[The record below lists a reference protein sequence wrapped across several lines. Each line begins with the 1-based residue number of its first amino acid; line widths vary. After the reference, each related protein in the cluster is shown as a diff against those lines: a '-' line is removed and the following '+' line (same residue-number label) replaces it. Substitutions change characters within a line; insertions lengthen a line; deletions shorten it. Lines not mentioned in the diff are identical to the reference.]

1 MKQSG
6 LSCTISSIPTSEYP
20 TKAERPLNSRMSK
33 RSLLNNGFKV
43 LPTWEDA
50 LNRYLKE
57 LKSAN

>member
-6 LSCTISSIPTSEYP
+6 LSCTINPILTNEYP